1 MVRSSPGSEP
11 WVDRTR
17 SGGPWAGR
25 RLGRRDTF
33 RLAAGAAASIATT
46 VTVAGCASATATT
59 SATARSYK
67 RVTGRKL
74 RIALSN
80 SYIGNSW
87 RIEME
92 NQWKAA
98 LAMEPYASQVDGI
111 VFNANNNLLD
121 QTQDL
126 SGLVSLGVDAIC
138 VDAASP
144 TALNGIIEEAAD
156 RGILVISFDN
166 TVTTPAALNC
176 NTDQVAFGRRGAEYL
191 ASLLGGKGNIIMIT
205 GVPGTTVDALRNQGA
220 EAVWAQHP
228 GIKVVNRIRGMWDA
242 GVTQQNTAAVISSLP
257 KIDGIWGQ
265 GGTNGALNVF
275 KAAGRPLPPTA
286 GESENGFRKYLAGV
300 PGYPKVRGISLA
312 QPPYLSVVALELA
325 RQVLTGEGAPRDVT
339 IAAPVVTSD
348 EIKAGVTVFP
358 DVADGFFDGFT
369 DTNPDPVLTMCLNS
383 ALKGQPCGGQLTV
396 KLPGA
401 SGPGRGVGG

>member
-1 MVRSSPGSEP
+1 MVRP
-11 WVDRTR
+11 RTDLSR
-17 SGGPWAGR
+17 ADPTRPRPSRAYPSR
-25 RLGRRDTF
+25 IDLSRRDAL
-33 RLAAGAAASIATT
+33 RLAGAA
-46 VTVAGCASATATT
+46 VTSAVVAGCASAAAPT
-59 SATARSYK
+59 SAASRVYK

-144 TALNGIIEEAAD
+144 TALNGIIEQAAAS
-156 RGILVISFDN
+156 GILVISFDN
-166 TVTTPAALNC
+166 TATTPAALSC
-176 NTDQVAFGRRGAEYL
+176 NTDQVEFGRRGAAYL
-191 ASLLGGKGNIIMIT
+191 AELLGGKGNIIMIT

-220 EAVWAQHP
+220 EDVWAKHP
-228 GIKVVNRIRGMWDA
+228 GITVVNRIKGMWDA
-242 GVTQQNTAAVISSLP
+242 GITQQNTAAVISSLP
-257 KIDGIWGQ
+257 RIDGIWGQ
-265 GGTNGALNVF
+265 GGTGGALNVF
-275 KAAGRPLPPTA
+275 KSAGRPLPPTA
-286 GESENGFRKYLAGV
+286 GESENGFRKYLAGAY
-300 PGYPKVRGISLA
+300 GYPKVKGISLA

-325 RQVLTGEGAPRDVT
+325 RQVLRGEGAPRDVT
-339 IAAPVVTSD
+339 IAAPMVTS
-348 EIKAGVTVFP
+348 EQIKAGETVFSSVP
-358 DVADGFFDGFT
+358 DGFFDGFT
-369 DTNPDPVLTMCLNS
+369 DTNPDPVLTMDLDS
-383 ALKGQPCGGQLTV
+383 ALKGQPGDGRLTV
-396 KLPGA
+396 RLPGSA
-401 SGPGRGVGG
+401 SGPGRAA